1 MSVTI
6 ATDLR
11 RTLRGHGATAPS
23 SAPRIPDYDAARRI
37 WNGTA
42 DRRPA
47 AIVRCAS
54 ERDVAAAIAVA
65 RAQDLPLAVRGGGHS
80 LPGLSTCDD
89 GIVADLSPMCDVH
102 VDPVARIA
110 HVGGGALLGQLDRAT
125 QRHGLA
131 VTTGQVSHTGIGGLA
146 LGGGIGW
153 LMRKH
158 GLTIDSML
166 AAHVVTAGGEQ
177 VRASEDEHADL
188 FWALRGGGGNF
199 GVVTRFEFRLHRVG
213 PVIHGG
219 MLVFPLARAEEVLA
233 ANRAVMDG
241 APDELTTF
249 EVLTTAPPA
258 PPFPPELHGQPVV
271 SIGVAHLGGEAA
283 AARDLAPLRA
293 LGPALDAVGPL
304 PYVALQ
310 SMIDDAVPHGRRYYA
325 RGQWLRGL
333 DDGAIS
339 AVVDAQAAA
348 TSPFAQIVM
357 CRMGGAVARV
367 PAGATAF
374 ARRDAGHM
382 ALLVGAWE
390 DEDDERHIGW
400 VRSLSDALQPSCSGG
415 GYVNELGDRPARTG
429 YTESAWERLVRV
441 KDRWD
446 PANVFRLNANVP
458 PSR

>member
-1 MSVTI
+1 MSIAI

-11 RTLRGHGATAPS
+11 RALRGHGATGAVIRPGD
-23 SAPRIPDYDAARRI
+23 PDYDGARRI

-47 AIVRCAS
+47 AVVRCAS

-89 GIVADLSPMCDVH
+89 GIVADLSPLCGVE
-102 VDPVARIA
+102 VDPQAGIAR
-110 HVGGGALLGQLDRAT
+110 VGGGALLGQLDRAT
-125 QRHGLA
+125 QRFGLA
-131 VTTGQVSHTGIGGLA
+131 VTAGQVSHTGIGGLA
-146 LGGGIGW
+146 LGGGTGW

-158 GLTIDSML
+158 GLTIDSMV
-166 AAHVVTAGGEQ
+166 AAHVVTADGEH
-177 VRASEDEHADL
+177 VRASEEEHPDL

-213 PVIHGG
+213 PMICGG

-233 ANRAVMDG
+233 ANQAVMAG

-249 EVLTTAPPA
+249 EVLITAPPE
-258 PPFPPELHGQPVV
+258 PPFPPELQGEPVV
-271 SIGVAHLGGEAA
+271 SIGVAHLGGESA

-304 PYVALQ
+304 PYLALQ
-310 SMIDDAVPHGRRYYA
+310 SMIDDSVPHGRRYYV
-325 RGQWLRGL
+325 RGQWLHGL
-333 DDGAIS
+333 DDGAIG
-339 AVVDAQAAA
+339 AVVDAHAAA
-348 TSPFAQIVM
+348 TSPFGQIVM

-367 PAGATAF
+367 PSDATAF
-374 ARRDAGHM
+374 ARRDAGHL

-390 DEDDERHIGW
+390 DADDERHIGW
-400 VRSLSDALQPSCSGG
+400 VRSLSDALEPSCSGG
-415 GYVNELGDRPARTG
+415 GYVNELGDRPARAG
-429 YTESAWERLVRV
+429 YTDAAWERLVAV

-446 PANVFRLNANVP
+446 PSNVFRLNANIP
-458 PSR
+458 PSA